1 MAFSL
6 EANVYL
12 ATYAIWTDPE
22 EDERHRAWVH
32 GHHARLAEQVGRGA
46 YIGDSDFGRRAD
58 RFMAEEH
65 FRRLAEIRA
74 QRDPDGVFAS
84 YLGL

>member
-22 EDERHRAWVH
+22 DDERHRSWVH
-32 GHHARLAEQVGRGA
+32 GHHARLAEQVGEGV
-46 YIGDSDFGRRAD
+46 YVGDSDFARRPD
-58 RFMAEEH
+58 RFLLEGNAQ
-65 FRRLAEIRA
+65 RLAAIRA
-74 QRDPDGVFAS
+74 QRDPDGVF
-84 YLGL
+84 G

>member
-12 ATYAIWTDPE
+12 ATYAIWADAA
-22 EDERHRAWVH
+22 EDEQHARWVH
-32 GHHARLAEQVGRGA
+32 GHHAGSPSRWGRA
-46 YIGDSDFGRRAD
+46 LYLGDSDFTRRPD
-58 RFMAEEH
+58 RFLAAAH
-65 FRRLAEIRA
+65 LDRLRA
-74 QRDPDGVFAS
+74 ICRARDPEGRFVS